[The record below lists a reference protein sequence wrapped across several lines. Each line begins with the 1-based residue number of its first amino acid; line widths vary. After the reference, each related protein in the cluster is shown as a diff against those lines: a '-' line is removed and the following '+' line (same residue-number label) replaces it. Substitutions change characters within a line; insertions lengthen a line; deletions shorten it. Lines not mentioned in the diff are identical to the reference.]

1 MGYVFTLI
9 ACFAM
14 AILYEAIKALKAW
27 LDNKWQLANASDEN
41 KNLLTK
47 EEPKLIVPPFDALK
61 DTTRFE

>member
-1 MGYVFTLI
+1 
-9 ACFAM
+9 M